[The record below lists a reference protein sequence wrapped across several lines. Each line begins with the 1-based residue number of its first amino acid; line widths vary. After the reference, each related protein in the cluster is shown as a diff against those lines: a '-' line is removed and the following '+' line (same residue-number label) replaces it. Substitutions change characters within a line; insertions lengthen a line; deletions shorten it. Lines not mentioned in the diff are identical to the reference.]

1 MFRSLNDYN
10 FFNKKVLVRCDFN
23 VSIEKG
29 KVIDNFKIK
38 KIIKTLAFLKES
50 GAKIIL
56 ISHLEK
62 EGWKKPT
69 LKPVVLVLSE
79 LLQSPVF
86 FAKSCLGKKT
96 KRMAEKLK
104 AGEILLLENLRRKK
118 EEKKNGQKFSRELA
132 QLADVYVGEAFS
144 ACHRPH
150 ASIVGVPRHLPHFI
164 GFECEQEVKVLSSII
179 ENPQRPLAVLIGGAK
194 VASKLEII
202 GKFLSLA
209 DYLLFGGK
217 TANVL
222 LIVKGIALGRVW
234 PGAEV
239 AENLKKIS
247 LTDSKIHLPLD
258 VIASCDEKG
267 EIVRQT
273 APAKVRK
280 DEEIYDIGPSTI
292 EKFSEIIK
300 TAKTIFWSGDMGM
313 VENPKF
319 RQGTTAIANAIV
331 NNKAALK
338 VAGGGE
344 TVAFIRAQGLE
355 EEFSYLSMGGGALLE
370 FIAKGTLPGIEALKI

>member
-23 VSIEKG
+23 VPIEKG
-29 KVIDNFKIK
+29 RVVDNFKIK

-69 LKPVVLVLSE
+69 LKPAVPVLTE
-79 LLQSPVF
+79 LLGSPVL

-96 KRMAEKLK
+96 RRMAESLK
-104 AGEILLLENLRRKK
+104 AGEILLLENLRLKK
-118 EEKKNGQKFSRELA
+118 GEKKNDQKFSKELA
-132 QLADVYVGEAFS
+132 EMADVYVGEAFS
-144 ACHRPH
+144 ACHRNH

-164 GFECEQEVKVLSSII
+164 GFECEQEVNVLSSII
-179 ENPQRPLAVLIGGAK
+179 ENPERPLAVLIGGAK
-194 VASKLEII
+194 VASKLEMIE
-202 GKFLSLA
+202 KFLASA

-217 TANVL
+217 IANIL
-222 LIVKGIALGRVW
+222 LTVKGIALGRVW
-234 PGAEV
+234 PNVEAVET
-239 AENLKKIS
+239 LKKIN
-247 LTDSKIHLPLD
+247 LTDFKIHLPLD
-258 VIASCDEKG
+258 VIAACGEKG

-280 DEEIYDIGPSTI
+280 GEEIYDIGPATI

-313 VENPKF
+313 VENSKF
-319 RQGTTAIANAIV
+319 RQGTIAIANAIV

-344 TVAFIRAQGLE
+344 TVAFIRTQGLE
-355 EEFSYLSMGGGALLE
+355 EGFSYLSMGGGALLE

>member
-23 VSIEKG
+23 VPIEKG
-29 KVIDNFKIK
+29 RVVDNFKIK

-56 ISHLEK
+56 VSHLEK

-69 LKPVVLVLSE
+69 LKPAVPVLTEVLG
-79 LLQSPVF
+79 SPVL

-96 KRMAEKLK
+96 RRMAESLK
-104 AGEILLLENLRRKK
+104 AGEILLLENLRLKK
-118 EEKKNGQKFSRELA
+118 GEKKNDQKFSKELA
-132 QLADVYVGEAFS
+132 EMADVYVGEAFS
-144 ACHRPH
+144 ACHRNH
-150 ASIVGVPRHLPHFI
+150 ASIVGVPKLLPHFI
-164 GFECEQEVKVLSSII
+164 GFECEQEVNVLGSII
-179 ENPQRPLAVLIGGAK
+179 ENPERPLAVLIGGAK
-194 VASKLEII
+194 VASKLEMIE
-202 GKFLSLA
+202 KFLALA

-222 LIVKGIALGRVW
+222 LTVKGIALGRPW

-239 AENLKKIS
+239 AETLKKIN
-247 LTDSKIHLPLD
+247 LTDLKIHLPLD
-258 VIASCDEKG
+258 VIAACDEKG

-280 DEEIYDIGPSTI
+280 EEEIYDIGPETI

-319 RQGTTAIANAIV
+319 RQGTIAVAKAIAN
-331 NNKAALK
+331 NKPALK

-344 TVAFIRAQGLE
+344 TVAFIRLEGLE
-355 EEFSYLSMGGGALLE
+355 EGFSYLSVAGGAMLE

>member
-23 VSIEKG
+23 VPIEKG
-29 KVIDNFKIK
+29 RVVDNFKIK
-38 KIIKTLAFLKES
+38 KIIKTLTFLKES

-56 ISHLEK
+56 VSHLEK

-69 LKPVVLVLSE
+69 LKPAVPVLTE
-79 LLQSPVF
+79 LLGSPVL

-96 KRMAEKLK
+96 RRMAESLK
-104 AGEILLLENLRRKK
+104 AGEILLLENLRLKK
-118 EEKKNGQKFSRELA
+118 GEKKNDQKFSKELA
-132 QLADVYVGEAFS
+132 EMADVYVGEAFS
-144 ACHRPH
+144 ACHRNH
-150 ASIVGVPRHLPHFI
+150 ASIVGVPKLLPHFI
-164 GFECEQEVKVLSSII
+164 GFECEQEVNVLSSII
-179 ENPQRPLAVLIGGAK
+179 ENPERPLAVLIGGAK
-194 VASKLEII
+194 VASKLEMIE
-202 GKFLSLA
+202 KFLASA

-217 TANVL
+217 IANIL
-222 LIVKGIALGRVW
+222 LTVKGIALGRVW
-234 PGAEV
+234 PNVEAVET
-239 AENLKKIS
+239 LKKIN
-247 LTDSKIHLPLD
+247 LTDFKIHLPLD
-258 VIASCDEKG
+258 VIAACGEKG

-280 DEEIYDIGPSTI
+280 GEEIYDIGPATI

-313 VENPKF
+313 VENSKF
-319 RQGTTAIANAIV
+319 RQGTIAIANAIV

-344 TVAFIRAQGLE
+344 TVAFIRTQGLE
-355 EEFSYLSMGGGALLE
+355 EGFSYLSMGGGALLE